1 MKLVEE
7 IDYQFDFDKLKEQ
20 LPKISSNSIWY
31 RFSGMSI
38 QHRQGIFSPWDLVDG
53 LESLQLYGNCTE
65 KDFNVVQ
72 KTFKNTEFEKVI
84 NDFNLV
90 RSRVM
95 LQKGTKCYS
104 IHSDLTWR
112 LHIPIETDDMCIFYF
127 PDHKEHFHLEKG
139 KIYKVNTTERHT
151 FVNASNEDRIH
162 FIGCLYK

>member
-72 KTFKNTEFEKVI
+72 KTFKNTQNSFKKLI
-84 NDFNLV
+84 CF
-90 RSRVM
+90 
-95 LQKGTKCYS
+95 
-104 IHSDLTWR
+104 
-112 LHIPIETDDMCIFYF
+112 
-127 PDHKEHFHLEKG
+127 
-139 KIYKVNTTERHT
+139 
-151 FVNASNEDRIH
+151 
-162 FIGCLYK
+162 